1 MAGWDELTDDIAERF
16 DLGLKEVRALIREV
30 LDMIAAQPGG
40 VGGFLGKAKAAGL
53 EEKEA

>member
-40 VGGFLGKAKAAGL
+40 MGGFLDKAKAAGL